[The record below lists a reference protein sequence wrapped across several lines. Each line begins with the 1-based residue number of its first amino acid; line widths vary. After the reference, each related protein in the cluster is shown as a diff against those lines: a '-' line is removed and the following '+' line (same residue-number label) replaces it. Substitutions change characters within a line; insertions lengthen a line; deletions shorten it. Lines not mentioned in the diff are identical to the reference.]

1 MASETRTATCRS
13 SEGFLNASFHQ
24 ASLYAQPT
32 NCQSLRNL
40 MCCEFMICPVVIVPR
55 RGCEMSRTKRL
66 QAIRKMRGAGLRG
79 GLRPGP
85 FEEAYEGWNTARLTQ
100 TEAARVRGR
109 CARRF
114 RRYLSKY
121 EAHG

>member
-1 MASETRTATCRS
+1 
-13 SEGFLNASFHQ
+13 
-24 ASLYAQPT
+24 
-32 NCQSLRNL
+32 
-40 MCCEFMICPVVIVPR
+40 
-55 RGCEMSRTKRL
+55 MSRTKRL
-66 QAIRKMRGAGLRG
+66 QAIRKKRGA

-85 FEEAYEGWNTARLTQ
+85 FEEAYEGWNTGRLRQ
-100 TEAARVRGR
+100 AEAARVRGR